1 MTLAGTLPIMLQR
14 FAQHNSGSVP
24 NLQFPRPNIVTGSRN
39 AAVIKR
45 VKNAGLFV
53 LSFAHTLARDY
64 SRDHG
69 SLIAAAV
76 SFYAFMSLIP
86 LILLS
91 VSVIAFFLG
100 SMEEAQASVMRVL
113 SQYNPAVEQTA
124 GETVRAVVRDVI
136 GKRAALGGISVVVL
150 AMTGSAAANSL
161 CRAVNLAWD
170 IKVRRGL
177 LAQRLLDI
185 AVVFGGVA
193 LLGASLAATAAI
205 EVLRNLRLGVLGV
218 TADRLPFLWQF
229 LGYVVPLLM
238 TFSAFA
244 LIYKVLPNV
253 RVPLRVALVGAL
265 FAGVLWEVAK
275 IGFAFYVGHFART
288 ATVYGSLAGVILL
301 QVWINVGAA
310 ITILGA
316 EVASE
321 WQKVSSGGCTAA
333 PR

>member
-1 MTLAGTLPIMLQR
+1 MIADQLEHLHPEDLLDWALKRFGRR
-14 FAQHNSGSVP
+14 FAVLTSFQDEGM
-24 NLQFPRPNIVTGSRN
+24 
-39 AAVIKR
+39 VILDMALR
-45 VKNAGLFV
+45 L
-53 LSFAHTLARDY
+53 D
-64 SRDHG
+64 
-69 SLIAAAV
+69 
-76 SFYAFMSLIP
+76 
-86 LILLS
+86 
-91 VSVIAFFLG
+91 
-100 SMEEAQASVMRVL
+100 
-113 SQYNPAVEQTA
+113 PAVRLMTIDT
-124 GETVRAVVRDVI
+124 GCLHPETHRHIDAVRERY
-136 GKRAALGGISVVVL
+136 G
-150 AMTGSAAANSL
+150 
-161 CRAVNLAWD
+161 
-170 IKVRRGL
+170 
-177 LAQRLLDI
+177 
-185 AVVFGGVA
+185 
-193 LLGASLAATAAI
+193 AAI

-218 TADRLPFLWQF
+218 TVDRLPFLWQF